1 MNKRS
6 QLSRLLLCLLLY
18 SYLISCDQTASKSM
32 MGLKQDLD
40 MDVSSLD
47 LSNSTTD
54 AAIDSLPDL
63 TVTGSLDSTVEN
75 TTDPE
80 IHVDVWDSA
89 STFGSDAIDQA
100 LSLDL
105 LPDHKV
111 VIAGRTEGQLN
122 DESSN
127 EESSSR
133 LADGFVALISA
144 SGELDWVTQIGS
156 SAVDQFLDVIYH
168 PQGIIIAGGLSTGD
182 LPEQENALF
191 VDGLIVALNTEGT
204 IIWQTLINIGTIN
217 RLIATAN
224 GFIVVG
230 SHEVDN
236 GDYAAFVA
244 KYDLDGER
252 EWFKSLNSPSND
264 SATSVTLRQNRIFVS
279 GFTSGSI
286 VDSVERENV
295 NMFVAALSSKG
306 ESLWLKEYGGEGDDS
321 PIRIAHDQESLVI
334 AGYTS
339 GLLGAQHYGDRDVA
353 ILKLDFDGEIIWQK
367 QFGTQGNE
375 AAYSLSITPENNIFV
390 GGRIDGASWNEQAN
404 LGGDAFVLKLTS
416 TGEVVHAV
424 QFHREGRDEIVDLMY
439 KHDRLT
445 LAGYAASSAQLETEQ
460 SDIFV
465 HRINA
470 TEGFD
475 Q

>member
-6 QLSRLLLCLLLY
+6 QFSRLLLCLLLY
-18 SYLISCDQTASKSM
+18 SYLSSCDQNENQSM
-32 MGLKQDLD
+32 IGLKQDLD
-40 MDVSSLD
+40 MDISSLD
-47 LSNSTTD
+47 LSNSIAD
-54 AAIDSLPDL
+54 ATIDSLPDL
-63 TVTGSLDSTVEN
+63 TVTASLDSTVEN
-75 TTDPE
+75 TLDTE
-80 IHVDVWDSA
+80 IRVDVWDSA
-89 STFGSDAIDQA
+89 SIFGSPAIDQA
-100 LSLDL
+100 LSLDV
-105 LPDHKV
+105 LPDHRV
-111 VIAGRTEGQLN
+111 VIAGRTEGQL
-122 DESSN
+122 DAESSN
-127 EESSSR
+127 DESSSR
-133 LADGFVALISA
+133 LSDGFVALMSA
-144 SGELDWVTQIGS
+144 SGDIDWVTQIGS

-191 VDGLIVALNTEGT
+191 IDGLIVALNTEGS

-217 RLIATAN
+217 RLIATED

-230 SHEVDN
+230 SHEVEN
-236 GDYAAFVA
+236 EDYAAFVA

-252 EWFKSLNSPSND
+252 EWFKSLNSPSYD
-264 SATSVTLRQNRIFVS
+264 SATSITLKQNRIFVS

-286 VDSVERENV
+286 INSIEKEDI
-295 NMFVAALSSKG
+295 NMFVAAFSSKG

-321 PIRIAHDQESLVI
+321 PIRIAHDQESLII

-339 GLLGAQHYGDRDVA
+339 GLLGTQHYGDRDVA
-353 ILKLDFDGEIIWQK
+353 ILKLDFDGELIWQK

-404 LGGDAFVLKLTS
+404 LGGDAFVLKLTA

-445 LAGYAASSAQLETEQ
+445 LAGYAASSTQLETDQ

-465 HRINA
+465 HRISA